1 MPIKQII
8 AVRKPNTKN
17 DFANHLARVAT
28 ANDGVVAKVSNFE
41 GLDRSIRDGN
51 LDVNIVKVAENG
63 FDIVV
68 VKKHLL
74 MMDAIETIK
83 GGCLVVDWRKSRAK
97 KRMFLSNGELNVIL

>member
-28 ANDGVVAKVSNFE
+28 ANDGVVAKVSNFAD
-41 GLDRSIRDGN
+41 LDRQIRDGN
-51 LDVNIVKVAENG
+51 LDVNIVKENG

-83 GGCLVVDWRKSRAK
+83 GGRLVVDWRKSRAK